1 MLNLTDMKKRRTFD
15 REFKQMVIEL
25 SNNRTDF
32 TALASEL
39 DIGVDLIY
47 RWRRESLANLG
58 ASFPGQGNKTM
69 TEEQKEI
76 ARLKKELRDAQLERD
91 ILKKAVSIFSK
102 NDGKYSSLL
111 WHMTP
116 YFPLRRCVKY

>member
-1 MLNLTDMKKRRTFD
+1 MDIRT
-15 REFKQMVIEL
+15 E
-25 SNNRTDF
+25 
-32 TALASEL
+32 
-39 DIGVDLIY
+39 LIY
-47 RWRRESLANLG
+47 RWRREALANLD

-102 NDGKYSSLL
+102 NDGKYSNS
-111 WHMTP
+111 
-116 YFPLRRCVKY
+116 

>member
-1 MLNLTDMKKRRTFD
+1 MLNLTDMKTRRKFD

-25 SNNRTDF
+25 SNNRKEY

-39 DIGVDLIY
+39 DIRADLIY
-47 RWRRESLANLG
+47 RWRREALANLS

-69 TEEQKEI
+69 TDEQKEI
-76 ARLKKELRDAQLERD
+76 TRLKKELREAQLERD

-102 NDGKYSSLL
+102 SDGKYSNS
-111 WHMTP
+111 
-116 YFPLRRCVKY
+116 

>member
-1 MLNLTDMKKRRTFD
+1 MLNLTDMRKRRKFD

-25 SNNRTDF
+25 SNNRKDF

-39 DIGVDLIY
+39 DINADLIY
-47 RWRRESLANLG
+47 RWRREAAKHFE
-58 ASFPGQGNKTM
+58 ASFPGQGNKIL

-76 ARLKKELRDAQLERD
+76 ARLKKELRDAQIERD

-102 NDGKYSSLL
+102 NDGKYSNS
-111 WHMTP
+111 
-116 YFPLRRCVKY
+116 

>member
-1 MLNLTDMKKRRTFD
+1 MKKRRTFD

-25 SNNRTDF
+25 SNNREDF

-39 DIGVDLIY
+39 DIRAELIY
-47 RWRRESLANLG
+47 RWRREAEAHQG
-58 ASFPGQGNKTM
+58 ASFPGQGNKIQ

-102 NDGKYSSLL
+102 NDGKYTNS
-111 WHMTP
+111 
-116 YFPLRRCVKY
+116 

>member
-25 SNNRTDF
+25 SNNREDYN
-32 TALASEL
+32 ALASEL
-39 DIGVDLIY
+39 DIRADLIY
-47 RWRRESLANLG
+47 RWRREATKHLE
-58 ASFPGQGNKTM
+58 ASFPGQGNKIL

-76 ARLKKELRDAQLERD
+76 AKLKKELRDAQIERD

-102 NDGKYSSLL
+102 NDGKYFNS
-111 WHMTP
+111 
-116 YFPLRRCVKY
+116 